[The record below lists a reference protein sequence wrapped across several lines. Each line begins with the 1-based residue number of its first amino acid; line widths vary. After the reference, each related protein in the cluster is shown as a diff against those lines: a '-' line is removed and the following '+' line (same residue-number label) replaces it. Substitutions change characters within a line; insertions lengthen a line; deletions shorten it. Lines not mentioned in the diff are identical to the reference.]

1 LKEKNIL
8 VNRINDLERQL
19 SEKTINEQKLIDKNS
34 ILYDKIKE

>member
-8 VNRINDLERQL
+8 VNRINDLEQQL